1 MDIDDKIE
9 YLVTGCFIKAEH
21 KLQEMNV
28 SKIYNWE
35 GENQSDVCK
44 VFIRFLCKIWI
55 EWQDKIEKDHSKMA
69 MLQKIFSIIC
79 LLQINEDPA

>member
-44 VFIRFLCKIWI
+44 VFIRFLSKIWV
-55 EWQDKIEKDHSKMA
+55 EWQDKIIPRWLCCRKSFPLSVCYKSM
-69 MLQKIFSIIC
+69 KIPH
-79 LLQINEDPA
+79 N